1 MATRE
6 GIYVGGHEI
15 IERYVGSKLV
25 WQKWRFLKRFSDLK
39 SAFFYQYSPN
49 TVSVDG
55 NFISLASS
63 FDSEDRKLKLINYSD
78 YATEVFY
85 ANRVYI
91 NTRYSGESNYIV
103 DKKLHIK
110 FDSNQEASNFV
121 ERYRSGTIDIY
132 IR

>member
-55 NFISLASS
+55 KFISLASS

>member
-25 WQKWRFLKRFSDLK
+25 WQKWRFLKRFSNLK
-39 SAFFYQYSPN
+39 HATIYSYSSD
-49 TVSVDG
+49 TVAIDG

-78 YATEVFY
+78 YDTEVFY

-103 DKKLHIK
+103 DKQLHIK
-110 FDSNQEASNFV
+110 FDSNQEASNFRQ
-121 ERYRSGTIDIY
+121 RYRSGTIDIY